1 MFVASHASE
10 PSASQLLDVIR
21 SSMIGATINQF
32 ENLINVLKI
41 SNNFCFHYEI
51 KCWLSGLEIT

>member
-21 SSMIGATINQF
+21 SSMKGATINQF
-32 ENLINVLKI
+32 ENLVNVLKI
-41 SNNFCFHYEI
+41 SNNF
-51 KCWLSGLEIT
+51 L